1 MRLAEVRNEVIHHFA
16 ADLLQADSMLFAKLD
31 KDTQFVL
38 VALVTLSSEVMS
50 TFCPT
55 QILVYCIRNRR
66 STDGRLHASIPFCVE
81 LCSNYSIQET
91 MQKYAGFWMISRC
104 IHTQKIANIGIK
116 PLEHTLDA

>member
-1 MRLAEVRNEVIHHFA
+1 MRFTQKRQEVIHHFA
-16 ADLLQADSMLFAKLD
+16 ADLFQADIPAFAKLD
-31 KDTQFVL
+31 KDTEL
-38 VALVTLSSEVMS
+38 ILIPGITLSSEIMP

-91 MQKYAGFWMISRC
+91 MQKYPGFWMISRC
-104 IHTQKIANIGIK
+104 IHTQKIANIGSK
-116 PLEHTLDA
+116 PL